1 MNKKKIKLDKEEQEI
16 EDSFNEWK
24 SSQNIKKEVSIVKKA
39 AKNYFNKNNRINIR
53 IAGADLNILKRIAAQ
68 EGIPYQTFISSV
80 LHKYAS
86 GRLTG
91 S

>member
-1 MNKKKIKLDKEEQEI
+1 MNKKKIKLGKEEQEI

-24 SSQNIKKEVSIVKKA
+24 SSQNIKKEVSVAKKA
-39 AKNYFNKNNRINIR
+39 AKNYFNKNSRINIR

-91 S
+91 T